1 MNIEKRNIGT
11 CIVLSIVTCGIYA
24 IFWAIKMLKEA
35 VQVKDQ
41 NDDGTLEI
49 VLGILLCPVGFYLA
63 EKKLAEGCAARG
75 IAHEDRSIL
84 YLILGLIGLGIVD
97 FAMMQSDL
105 NNLADVVAGA
115 PAPDA
120 RYQAPQ
126 YQAPQYQ
133 APQAPQYQP
142 PQYQP
147 PQYQP
152 PQYQPPQYQ
161 PPQPPQYEP
170 PQYQAPEAPQYEAPV
185 VPDVEVPEAPQFE
198 APEVPEVEVPEVP
211 EVEIPEAPA
220 FEAPVDTP
228 PTDTT
233 F

>member
-11 CIVLSIVTCGIYA
+11 CIILSIVTCGIYA
-24 IFWAIKMLKEA
+24 IIWAIKMLKEA

-41 NDDGTLEI
+41 NDDGTVEI
-49 VLGILLCPVGFYLA
+49 ILGILLCPVGFFMA
-63 EKKLAEGCAARG
+63 EKKLSEGCAARG

-84 YLILGLIGLGIVD
+84 YLVLGLIGLGIVD
-97 FAMMQSDL
+97 YAMMQSDL
-105 NNLADVVAGA
+105 NKLADMYADA
-115 PAPDA
+115 PAPDV
-120 RYQAPQ
+120 R

-152 PQYQPPQYQ
+152 PQ
-161 PPQPPQYEP
+161 
-170 PQYQAPEAPQYEAPV
+170 APQYEAPAA
-185 VPDVEVPEAPQFE
+185 PQYEAPAAPQYEAPEAPEVEVPEAPE
-198 APEVPEVEVPEVP
+198 VEVPEAPAFEAPEVP

-220 FEAPVDTP
+220 FETPADIP
-228 PTDTT
+228 PTDPTI
-233 F
+233 

>member
-11 CIVLSIVTCGIYA
+11 CIILSIVTCGIYA
-24 IFWAIKMLKEA
+24 IIWAIKMLKEA

-41 NDDGTLEI
+41 NDDGTVEI
-49 VLGILLCPVGFYLA
+49 ILGILLCPVGFFMA
-63 EKKLAEGCAARG
+63 EKKLSEGCAARG

-84 YLILGLIGLGIVD
+84 YLVLGLIGLGIVD
-97 FAMMQSDL
+97 YAMMQSDL
-105 NNLADVVAGA
+105 NKLADMYAGA
-115 PAPDA
+115 PAPDV
-120 RYQAPQ
+120 R

-152 PQYQPPQYQ
+152 PQ
-161 PPQPPQYEP
+161 
-170 PQYQAPEAPQYEAPV
+170 APQYEAPAA
-185 VPDVEVPEAPQFE
+185 PQYEAPEAPEVEVPEAPAFE
-198 APEVPEVEVPEVP
+198 APEVP

-220 FEAPVDTP
+220 FETPADIP
-228 PTDTT
+228 PTDPTI
-233 F
+233 

>member
-49 VLGILLCPVGFYLA
+49 VLGILLCPVGFFMA

-75 IAHEDRSIL
+75 IPHEDRSIL
-84 YLILGLIGLGIVD
+84 YLVLGLIGLGIVD
-97 FAMMQSDL
+97 YAMMQSDL
-105 NNLADVVAGA
+105 NGIADVVAA
-115 PAPDA
+115 APDA

-126 YQAPQYQ
+126 A
-133 APQAPQYQP
+133 

-170 PQYQAPEAPQYEAPV
+170 PQYQAPAAPQYEAP
-185 VPDVEVPEAPQFE
+185 EVPEVE
-198 APEVPEVEVPEVP
+198 IPEVPEVEVPEVP
-211 EVEIPEAPA
+211 QVEVPEVPQVEVPEAPE
-220 FEAPVDTP
+220 FEAPADIP
-228 PTDTT
+228 PTDPTI
-233 F
+233 